1 MREDMSQALRGCAA
15 TRANT
20 VPQMLP
26 LRKWHHWDLVI
37 ISSSFQTVTP
47 TDFCTGAGVR
57 RLNSDHMEFNAG
69 GFRIKT
75 PTEF

>member
-1 MREDMSQALRGCAA
+1 MREGMSQALGGCAA

-20 VPQMLP
+20 APQMLP

-37 ISSSFQTVTP
+37 ISSPFQTVTP

-75 PTEF
+75 PSEF